1 MRSTVWPGGE
11 SGNADGQRNRTDS
24 ERGKVIMMVCPL
36 RRPQH
41 RMYLAAFLLD
51 FSVAVGF
58 TAMPFFVIQQLN
70 GGAALSGT
78 VGAVQMAVY
87 AFACLASAA
96 MLSRARNPLVWA
108 VGGVLGFA
116 VVFTLVPW
124 VRSPGLCI
132 VVASAPF
139 LGLALAWP
147 AMQAW
152 LGLEPDPEIR
162 ARRLAGFN
170 TATAFGFTLS
180 PLLTGPLYDADF
192 RLPFALLT
200 VLSLAV
206 AGLVLS
212 LAPRNPRISPA
223 PRDERHHE
231 ETASRNVTPGLLYAS
246 WAATFTANGLFAA
259 VRSVYP
265 LRVETLAAE
274 GSLLF
279 FPGIRP
285 AFFDALG
292 PATAYSWL
300 AFTLSLWTVICF
312 AIMGRTS
319 AWQGRYALLAAGQ
332 MAAALAFVLLSCAR
346 SVTVMAACFA
356 VVGFNYGLC
365 FFASIYYS
373 LAHARTRHRNAA
385 INEGVLGAGG
395 FAGGLA
401 FGHLAEAIGVPAAFQ
416 YAPLLAAAAI
426 GVQLLLLRTGPRRP
440 QS

>member
-1 MRSTVWPGGE
+1 MAWPLG
-11 SGNADGQRNRTDS
+11 
-24 ERGKVIMMVCPL
+24 
-36 RRPQH
+36 RPHH

-58 TAMPFFVIQQLN
+58 TAMPFFVIQHLN

-96 MLSRARNPLVWA
+96 MVSRARHPLVWA

-124 VRSPGLCI
+124 IRSPGLCI
-132 VVASAPF
+132 VAASAPF
-139 LGLALAWP
+139 IGLALAWP

-180 PLLTGPLYDADF
+180 PLLTGPLYDAGF

-200 VLSLAV
+200 VLCLAV

-212 LAPRNPRISPA
+212 LAPKAPGAVPRGDS
-223 PRDERHHE
+223 HGE
-231 ETASRNVTPGLLYAS
+231 ETDARSVTPGLLYAS
-246 WAATFTANGLFAA
+246 WAATFTSNGLFAA

-274 GSLLF
+274 DALWF
-279 FPGIRP
+279 FPGLRP
-285 AFFDALG
+285 SFFDAIG

-332 MAAALAFVLLSCAR
+332 MAAALAFVLLSWAR

-356 VVGFNYGLC
+356 VVGFNFGLC

-385 INEGVLGAGG
+385 VNEGVLGAGG
-395 FAGGLA
+395 FAGGMA
-401 FGHLAEAIGVPAAFQ
+401 FGHLAEAVGVPAAFQ
-416 YAPLLAAAAI
+416 YAPLFAAAAI
-426 GVQLLLLRTGPRRP
+426 GLQLLLLRNGKRLP